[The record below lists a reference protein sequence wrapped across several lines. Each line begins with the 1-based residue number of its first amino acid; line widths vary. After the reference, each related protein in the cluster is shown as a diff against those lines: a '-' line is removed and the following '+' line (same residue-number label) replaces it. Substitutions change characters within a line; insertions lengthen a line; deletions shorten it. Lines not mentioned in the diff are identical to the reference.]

1 MLFSSKLPFAYSD
14 TANIAGRTENGEQK
28 PPSSP
33 HAVKK
38 LCLSRFYTFAH
49 CRARS
54 LQSVTVVRNKPRP
67 RPQAARK
74 RHVIRDFLC
83 ARIIFE

>member
-38 LCLSRFYTFAH
+38 TLFIPFFIH
-49 CRARS
+49 S
-54 LQSVTVVRNKPRP
+54 LI
-67 RPQAARK
+67 AAREAFK
-74 RHVIRDFLC
+74 
-83 ARIIFE
+83 A